1 MVTFRK
7 CPRAVSSGCGN
18 GFGILHRIITIIIAG
33 FRYLNH
39 GFVDGEEVDYEHFC
53 DAFISIPLKEGS
65 HDIILK
71 YTTPNLKLGAL
82 LSGGALFLFL
92 CITWIPVVVRKRG
105 ERA

>member
-1 MVTFRK
+1 M
-7 CPRAVSSGCGN
+7 S
-18 GFGILHRIITIIIAG
+18 L
-33 FRYLNH
+33 
-39 GFVDGEEVDYEHFC
+39 VDGEEVDYEHFC

-92 CITWIPVVVRKRG
+92 CIIWIPVVVRKRG